1 MGGPSSEHEVSLA
14 SGKMVLQAMPASY
27 DVLPVVLPRHR
38 NFVLMKILPQDIDA
52 AFLALHGEYGEDGQV
67 QKELEKLKIPY
78 TGSDSKTSAFTINK
92 YKTASLLRQNGLT
105 VPEHRLLKKNES
117 FPHQLS
123 WPCVVKPNSRG
134 SSVGVSI
141 VQKPSGLKSALKLA
155 FRFDQEVLI
164 EKFISGK
171 ELTCGVVNISPTRTL
186 ALVPTEII
194 PKKASFFDYQSK
206 YTRGASLEI
215 TPPQVSKN
223 LIKRIQNSALRVHK
237 IVGAYGMSRT
247 DMILGQDRRLY
258 VLEINTIPGMTKTS
272 LLPQGAAA
280 SGIDF
285 PTLLDLNIKNA
296 LQRKVNPVRT
306 GAS

>member
-27 DVLPVVLPRHR
+27 DVWPVVLPRHR
-38 NFVLMKILPQDIDA
+38 NFVLREILPQNIDA
-52 AFLALHGEYGEDGQV
+52 VFLALHGEYGEDGQV

-78 TGSDSKTSAFTINK
+78 TGSDSKTSSFAINK
-92 YKTASLLRQNGLT
+92 YKTAKLLRQNGLI
-105 VPEHRLLKKNES
+105 VPEHKLFKKGED

-141 VQKPSGLKSALKLA
+141 VQKPAGLKAALKLA
-155 FRFDQEVLI
+155 FKFDKEVLI
-164 EKFISGK
+164 EKFIPGK
-171 ELTCGVVNISPTRTL
+171 ELTCGVINVSPTKAL

-194 PKKASFFDYQSK
+194 PKKSSFFDYRSK
-206 YTRGASLEI
+206 YTKGASLEI
-215 TPPQVSKN
+215 TPPRVNKD
-223 LIKRIQNSALRVHK
+223 LIKKFQNAVLRVHK
-237 IVGAYGMSRT
+237 TIGAYGMSRT
-247 DMILGQDRRLY
+247 DMILGSDGKLY
-258 VLEINTIPGMTKTS
+258 VLEINTIPGLTQTS

-296 LQRKVNPVRT
+296 LQRKVKRP
-306 GAS
+306 